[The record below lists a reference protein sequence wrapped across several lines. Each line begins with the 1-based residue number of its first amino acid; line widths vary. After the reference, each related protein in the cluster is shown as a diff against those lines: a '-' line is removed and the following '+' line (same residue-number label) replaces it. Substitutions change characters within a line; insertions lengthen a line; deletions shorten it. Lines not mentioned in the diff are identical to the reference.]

1 VPAAHLASLAQACE
15 ANELV
20 SFDYRSREG
29 KHTSR
34 RAEPYRL
41 VSDAITSSGYHYQAV
56 VAFQCM
62 VEEVRRRVPP
72 HVGAVETS
80 ADGAVL
86 RIGANQAA
94 WLTSYLIGLGLAFEV
109 VSPPELREGVLAIAQ
124 RAAASHNT
132 P

>member
-1 VPAAHLASLAQACE
+1 LDRRDWRTFRVDRVKQVRRTGHTFAP
-15 ANELV
+15 
-20 SFDYRSREG
+20 REHPDPG
-29 KHTSR
+29 
-34 RAEPYRL
+34 RL

-56 VAFQCM
+56 VAFQCT

-86 RIGANQAA
+86 RIGADQAA